1 MKRLLKTLP
10 GLIALIALL
19 SFAPANARAADAS
32 LSMVYTNALGDE
44 LPFAIFSKHSWSPDA
59 KARFVKL
66 HMYFD
71 EPIMV
76 KGLSID
82 TCGAA
87 IKPELSIFF
96 NFDQWLLRT
105 TPMLDGE
112 VPQAMVPKREGNLLV
127 LKNFDKALELRS
139 LTINFEHNSN
149 FHICGINLKSP
160 LGETYN
166 IKTPELVKGSV
177 TASSTL
183 APASAYDAIYLFDS
197 RFEYGW
203 ASNKEAKNVDLAFS
217 FDEPKRIE
225 KIRMWNGY
233 QRSVMH
239 CISNS
244 RVKNLRIT
252 GDGGYDEQVTVKD
265 TLGSQVI
272 LLPKPFEGRNLKFTV
287 VDSFRGKSYPDLVI
301 SELRFHDGHGW
312 FMLDPSVRLKE
323 NIAANRASFAQA
335 QVGALLNDSY
345 KTQDDANAAQDANQE
360 QGDVDGDTQA
370 SLRLRADGS
379 FYFSS
384 DVADSSYFALGNYE
398 VKQADKS
405 KGIKLR
411 LFGLFYQNREYGD
424 CNGCGRDCNKL
435 GQPDDKGMV
444 ETQRIFQEVVTLKP
458 GKDGKIELLNEG
470 SGEKQKL
477 WFQHLVISRE
487 P

>member
-1 MKRLLKTLP
+1 MKKLFALLA
-10 GLIALIALL
+10 ALLL
-19 SFAPANARAADAS
+19 SFAAANARAADAS
-32 LSMVYTNALGDE
+32 LSMVYTNALGDD
-44 LPFAIFSKHSWSPDA
+44 LPFSIFSKHGWSPDA
-59 KARFVKL
+59 NARFVKL

-76 KGLSID
+76 QGLSID
-82 TCGAA
+82 TCGSS

-112 VPQAMVPKREGNLLV
+112 VPNALVPIQDGNLLV
-127 LKNFDKALELRS
+127 LKDFKKPIELRS

-149 FHICGINLKSP
+149 FRICGINLKNP
-160 LGETYN
+160 KGEVYN

-203 ASNKEAKNVDLAFS
+203 ASNKEAKNVDLSFS

-225 KIRMWNGY
+225 KIRIWNGY

-244 RVKNLRIT
+244 RVKTIRIT

-272 LLPKPFEGRNLKFTV
+272 QLPKPFEGKNLKFTV
-287 VDSFRGKSYPDLVI
+287 VDSFQGKSYPDLVI
-301 SELRFHDGHGW
+301 SELRFYNGKSW
-312 FMLDPSVRLKE
+312 FMLDPSTKLRQ
-323 NIAANRASFAQA
+323 NIAENRSKFAVGGA
-335 QVGALLNDSY
+335 QWLLNDSY
-345 KTQDDANAAQDANQE
+345 IARTDNDEEIQIN
-360 QGDVDGDTQA
+360 GDNSGTF
-370 SLRLRADGS
+370 LRMRADGS
-379 FYFSS
+379 FYLSMNYGDDTS
-384 DVADSSYFALGNYE
+384 FALGNYE
-398 VKQADKS
+398 IKQAEKS
-405 KGIKLR
+405 KGLRLR
-411 LFGLFYQNREYGD
+411 LFGLLHHTHLYGD

-435 GQPDDKGMV
+435 NQPDEDGNT
-444 ETQRIFQEVVTLKP
+444 ETQLIFQEMVTIRP
-458 GKDGKIELLNEG
+458 DKDGKFLVVNESGGKKLYFEKLL
-470 SGEKQKL
+470 
-477 WFQHLVISRE
+477 ITRE

>member
-149 FHICGINLKSP
+149 FQICGINLKSP
-160 LGETYN
+160 LGKPT
-166 IKTPELVKGSV
+166 T
-177 TASSTL
+177 
-183 APASAYDAIYLFDS
+183 S
-197 RFEYGW
+197 RPRNW
-203 ASNKEAKNVDLAFS
+203 
-217 FDEPKRIE
+217 
-225 KIRMWNGY
+225 
-233 QRSVMH
+233 
-239 CISNS
+239 S
-244 RVKNLRIT
+244 R
-252 GDGGYDEQVTVKD
+252 
-265 TLGSQVI
+265 
-272 LLPKPFEGRNLKFTV
+272 
-287 VDSFRGKSYPDLVI
+287 
-301 SELRFHDGHGW
+301 
-312 FMLDPSVRLKE
+312 
-323 NIAANRASFAQA
+323 AA
-335 QVGALLNDSY
+335 
-345 KTQDDANAAQDANQE
+345 
-360 QGDVDGDTQA
+360 
-370 SLRLRADGS
+370 
-379 FYFSS
+379 
-384 DVADSSYFALGNYE
+384 
-398 VKQADKS
+398 
-405 KGIKLR
+405 
-411 LFGLFYQNREYGD
+411 
-424 CNGCGRDCNKL
+424 
-435 GQPDDKGMV
+435 
-444 ETQRIFQEVVTLKP
+444 
-458 GKDGKIELLNEG
+458 
-470 SGEKQKL
+470 
-477 WFQHLVISRE
+477 
-487 P
+487 

>member
-1 MKRLLKTLP
+1 MNKLYALLA
-10 GLIALIALL
+10 ALLL
-19 SFAPANARAADAS
+19 SFAANARAADAS

-112 VPQAMVPKREGNLLV
+112 VPKAIVPKREGDLLV
-127 LKNFDKALELRS
+127 IKGFDKALELRS

-149 FHICGINLKSP
+149 FRICGINLKNP
-160 LGETYN
+160 QGETYN

-203 ASNKEAKNVDLAFS
+203 ASNKEAKNVDLSFS

-301 SELRFHDGHGW
+301 SELRFHDGKRW
-312 FMLDPSVRLKE
+312 FMLDPSARLKE
-323 NIAANRASFAQA
+323 NIEENRAQFAKA
-335 QVGALLNDSY
+335 GLRELLNDSY

-360 QGDVDGDTQA
+360 QGEDAHTQA

-384 DVADSSYFALGNYE
+384 NVDGPETSYFALGNYE

-405 KGIKLR
+405 KGLKLR
-411 LFGLFYQNREYGD
+411 LFGLFYQSREYGD

-435 GQPDDKGMV
+435 DQPDDKGMIEV
-444 ETQRIFQEVVTLKP
+444 QRIFQEVVTLKP
-458 GKDGKIELLNEG
+458 GKDGTFELRNE
-470 SGEKQKL
+470 STGEKQKL
-477 WFQHLVISRE
+477 WFQRLVLRKE